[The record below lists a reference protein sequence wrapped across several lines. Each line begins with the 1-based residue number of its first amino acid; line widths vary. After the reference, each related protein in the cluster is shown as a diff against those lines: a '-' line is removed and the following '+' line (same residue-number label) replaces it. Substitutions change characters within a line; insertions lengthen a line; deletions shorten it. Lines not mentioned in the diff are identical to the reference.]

1 VLLAAG
7 IALLGGLLGASS
19 YLLLERLGRRAFV
32 PALLRGG
39 GWAALAVL
47 LANVSCPVPG
57 TPARPL
63 VLLDN
68 SLSLAAAG
76 GRWAE
81 ARRLADSLGEV
92 RTFGD
97 DRPAAADTV
106 PTRGRSRLGPALQAA
121 VASGRPVIVVTDGE
135 LEDARELPPDLL
147 RRAEVRAL
155 PRAPVADIA
164 LVGVRGP
171 ARLTLGDT
179 LALEVEVAAVGGAV
193 ADSVV
198 VEAAAAGRA
207 LGRGTARLRGGTGRL
222 VLRVPTR
229 GLPAG
234 ALLVEVRRLG
244 AADGDARTDR
254 RLHLAT
260 LVPTP
265 GIVLLAAP
273 ADWDA
278 RFLLQALR
286 SVTELPVEGY
296 VRLDGATWRSMRTLA
311 SVPEAAVRK
320 AAAGADLLVTTG
332 AAASEFPAAGR
343 ARWRWPG
350 GEGPARATAGEWYV
364 TAGGPSPLA
373 GALLGAPLDSFPPL
387 VRLAEAPVPAGAW
400 IGLQAQLGRRGAE
413 RPVLVGVERAG
424 RREVLT
430 AGDGFWR
437 WAFRGGSSEQAYR
450 AIVGATVSWLLGA
463 RAPDGAPVRP
473 VRAVVEQGRPVVFE
487 WTGDAP
493 PAAQPISFASGATTF
508 TDTLRPGAD
517 GRAHE
522 WLPPGVWRYRLPVGG
537 EGVVAVEEYSGEFLP
552 RAATVGDQPGPV
564 TAAGAVRAARDWP
577 WLLVLAVLC
586 FAGEWY
592 ARRRLGLR

>member
-1 VLLAAG
+1 MLLAAG
-7 IALLGGLLGASS
+7 VALLGALLGASS
-19 YLLLERLGRRAFV
+19 YLLLERLGRRALV
-32 PALLRGG
+32 PALLRGA

-47 LANVSCPVPG
+47 LVNVSCPVPG

-81 ARRLADSLGEV
+81 ARRLADSLGEA

-97 DRPAAADTV
+97 ERPAGADTV
-106 PTRGRSRLGPALQAA
+106 PSRGRSRLGPALQAA
-121 VASGRPVIVVTDGE
+121 AASDRPVIVITDGE

-147 RRAEVRAL
+147 RRAEVRVL
-155 PRAPVADIA
+155 PRAPVADLA
-164 LVGVRGP
+164 LTGVRGP
-171 ARLTLGDT
+171 ARLTLGDS
-179 LALEVEVAAVGGAV
+179 LALEVEVAGVGGAT
-193 ADSVV
+193 ADSVA
-198 VEAAAAGRA
+198 VEAVAGGRT
-207 LGRGTARLRGGTGRL
+207 LGRGTARLRGGAGRL
-222 VLRVPTR
+222 TLRLPTR

-234 ALLVEVRRLG
+234 EVVVELRRVG

-254 RLHLAT
+254 RLHLVT

-265 GIVLLAAP
+265 GVVLLAAP

-286 SVTELPVEGY
+286 SVTELPVQGF
-296 VRLDGATWRSMRTLA
+296 VRLDGTSWRSMRTLA
-311 SVPEAAVRK
+311 SVPEADVRK

-332 AAASEFPAAGR
+332 AAAAEFPTAGR

-350 GEGPARATAGEWYV
+350 GEGAARAVAGDWYV
-364 TAGGPSPLA
+364 TAGGTSPLA

-387 VRLAEAPVPAGAW
+387 TRLAEAEVPAGAW

-413 RPVLVGVERAG
+413 RAVIVGVERAG

-450 AIVGATVSWLLGA
+450 AMVGATVSWLLGA
-463 RAPDGAPVRP
+463 RERDGAPVRP

-487 WTGDAP
+487 WVGDAP
-493 PAAQPISFASGATTF
+493 PVAQAISFASGATTIS
-508 TDTLRPGAD
+508 DTLRPGAD

-552 RAATVGDQPGPV
+552 RAATVGDLPGPV
-564 TAAGAVRAARDWP
+564 AAAAAVRAARDWP
-577 WLLVLAVLC
+577 WLLLLAVLC